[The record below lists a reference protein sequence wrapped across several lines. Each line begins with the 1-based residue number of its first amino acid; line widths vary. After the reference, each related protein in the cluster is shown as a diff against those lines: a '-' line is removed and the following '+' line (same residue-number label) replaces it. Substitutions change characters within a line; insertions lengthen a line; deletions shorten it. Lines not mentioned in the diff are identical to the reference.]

1 MSQPTDDNVAV
12 LTWACPSIPEALN
25 DRAADNWEPLLA
37 IADLAG
43 SAKRDSRK
51 VTFIVRSRCWRR
63 DAAGWDLRLQ
73 LPRLLRTHAHLSID
87 LCVVSRALAI
97 SISAI
102 MEVIIRVT
110 SNV

>member
-51 VTFIVRSRCWRR
+51 VTFIVPGGAMGQVGICGYNYHGCSEPI
-63 DAAGWDLRLQ
+63 ALRK
-73 LPRLLRTHAHLSID
+73 
-87 LCVVSRALAI
+87 
-97 SISAI
+97 
-102 MEVIIRVT
+102 EE
-110 SNV
+110 